1 MGQKVSAGW
10 LWWRW
15 GRTALR
21 SHGLQPTP
29 HGSIHQVGWWLLV
42 SGINGPSF
50 SYSLTWPLLRLSF
63 KRQIAPW
70 LWVWSRDS
78 LQPMEWQ
85 HVWCHQ
91 GVKKRLHEGT
101 CRLVHTSHHRKNL
114 QGPCL
119 LVPGR
124 GRGASGNKPP
134 QLPSAAPAAR
144 SWPSKLSQPRGTW
157 MSSASTSQPQSTQT
171 CECNECLLSYVTE
184 IFMVILRQRLTDTWL
199 LIIWFEMPYS
209 PWIFEI
215 PVFKDLYYTL
225 LYPLTLWFLLI
236 AFTI

>member
-15 GRTALR
+15 GRMALR

-42 SGINGPSF
+42 SGINGLSF
-50 SYSLTWPLLRLSF
+50 SYSLTWPLLLLPF

-70 LWVWSRDS
+70 IWVWSCDS
-78 LQPMEWQ
+78 LQPMKWQ

-91 GVKKRLHEGT
+91 EVKKRLREGT
-101 CRLVHTSHHRKNL
+101 CRLVHTSHHWKNL

-124 GRGASGNKPP
+124 GRGASETSHHRHPTQP
-134 QLPSAAPAAR
+134 LQLGLGFP
-144 SWPSKLSQPRGTW
+144 T
-157 MSSASTSQPQSTQT
+157 SASPEVHEWVQPPPANPSQLRHVNVMNAFCPMSQRFYGYYVAEVNRYMAVNYLIWNALILPEYLKFQ
-171 CECNECLLSYVTE
+171 CLRIY
-184 IFMVILRQRLTDTWL
+184 I
-199 LIIWFEMPYS
+199 
-209 PWIFEI
+209 
-215 PVFKDLYYTL
+215 TL
-225 LYPLTLWFLLI
+225 FSTLWHSGFSW
-236 AFTI
+236 